1 MLVAGPLVELDAIME
16 LTLKLDDVSI
26 VEAGDEKGEVPEVED
41 GMEVVPEPNRIL
53 LVLTLLPLFGF
64 GTTSIP
70 YSTSR
75 TSPFSSSAS
84 TIGTSS
90 NFGVSFITA
99 SNSTSGPATS
109 IFWSTW
115 DPERAYGFGT
125 TYNNHTSTESMEE
138 DSMQT
143 STPVFDMSVDSMV
156 AEDTHVHG
164 TDMSVDCMVAKDTYV
179 HGTEMSV
186 DSIVAED
193 THVHGTEMSVDSIV
207 AEDTHVHGTDVSVDG
222 MVAEDTDVHGTE
234 ATLNNYDHTHM
245 DMMVED

>member
-1 MLVAGPLVELDAIME
+1 
-16 LTLKLDDVSI
+16 VSI

-70 YSTSR
+70 SSTSR

-90 NFGVSFITA
+90 SF
-99 SNSTSGPATS
+99 
-109 IFWSTW
+109 
-115 DPERAYGFGT
+115 D
-125 TYNNHTSTESMEE
+125 SMEE
-138 DSMQT
+138 DSMET

-164 TDMSVDCMVAKDTYV
+164 TDMSVDSM
-179 HGTEMSV
+179 
-186 DSIVAED
+186 
-193 THVHGTEMSVDSIV
+193 V
-207 AEDTHVHGTDVSVDG
+207 AEDTHVHGTDMSVDSMVAKNTYVHGTDMSVDSMVAEDTHLHGTDMSVDG
-222 MVAEDTDVHGTE
+222 MVAEDTDVHGTG

-245 DMMVED
+245 DM

>member
-1 MLVAGPLVELDAIME
+1 
-16 LTLKLDDVSI
+16 
-26 VEAGDEKGEVPEVED
+26 GEVPEVED

-64 GTTSIP
+64 RTTSIP
-70 YSTSR
+70 SSTSR

-90 NFGVSFITA
+90 SFGVSSINA

-143 STPVFDMSVDSMV
+143 LTPVFDMSVDSMV
-156 AEDTHVHG
+156 AEDTYVHG
-164 TDMSVDCMVAKDTYV
+164 TDMSVDSMVAKDTFV
-179 HGTEMSV
+179 HGTDMSV
-186 DSIVAED
+186 NS
-193 THVHGTEMSVDSIV
+193 MV

-222 MVAEDTDVHGTE
+222 MVAEDTDVHGTG

-245 DMMVED
+245 DMMVEDCMQTSTS